1 MIINPRRVT
10 ALPPAERVDGGAV
23 NAANLSLEL
32 GYRQEGSWH
41 ALEQRPAGP
50 VGEPVTFSLADNPY
64 SLVTDTPL
72 VIGVRAVEGRPDL
85 VTDEFPNGVDLFST
99 WAEGGTIIYANP
111 PQPPAAV
118 EVTG

>member
-10 ALPPAERVDGGAV
+10 ATPPTERVGGGAI

-41 ALEQRPAGP
+41 ALEQRPAVP
-50 VGEPVTFSLADNPY
+50 SGEPTTFFLSDNPY

-72 VIGVRAVEGRPDL
+72 MIGVRAVEGRPDL
-85 VTDEFPNGVDLFST
+85 VTDEFPNGVDLYST
-99 WAEGGTIIYANP
+99 WAEGGEIVYANP
-111 PQPPAAV
+111 PQPPAVV